1 MFRKVETANEQ
12 DFYSC
17 LSTDTKLNADVGSQ
31 CWETDTGERFES
43 YGLGWRRVVD
53 VQGTNAYEAED
64 YVADKATSTT
74 SAREPIPTGATS
86 VWVCN
91 ESVATTESVR
101 FRFGDVTVVAT
112 ATTGFRV
119 SPGIT
124 TAAGDN
130 GAKCLELPVSAG
142 ATHWA
147 YIAEA
152 GTPTINVVWG
162 K

>member
-1 MFRKVETANEQ
+1 MGNMSSKNTIN
-12 DFYSC
+12 D
-17 LSTDTKLNADVGSQ
+17 
-31 CWETDTGERFES
+31 ES
-43 YGLGWRRVVD
+43 YQGL
-53 VQGTNAYEAED
+53 
-64 YVADKATSTT
+64 KATSGAAHVRNILTGEGVAGGQYDSDSTT
-74 SAREPIPTGATS
+74 STTTNRTPIPAGAIM

-101 FRFGDVTVVAT
+101 FIFGDATIVAIPN
-112 ATTGFRV
+112 TGFRV

-130 GAKCLELPVSAG
+130 GPKYLSVPVPSS
-142 ATHWA
+142 ATHMA

-162 K
+162 F